1 MLVVLPGWALAPT
14 SIHVADNGGEPRR
27 EHRRASE
34 TPVAAVVSVV
44 SGREVLLAVR
54 KGWRGV
60 PSSLIVAALAA
71 AWLVVLVPMIAK
83 RRQEVVRTAD
93 SALAAR
99 VLRRDGARSE
109 IEEVPPMS
117 DDVDNGTVAG
127 ATAQSRRYR
136 PGRGGFDPEA
146 AELEARAKYAFRQ
159 RTVLGLLIVAVTSAV
174 LAALVTPVLWWL
186 HVAVDLVVV
195 GYLSYLRRQVRIEED
210 IRRRRTAR
218 LAARECRAPR
228 RAEQPEEFDA
238 TPEAAPERAPTAR
251 PVRHPSAVAVEAD
264 DEDPAFDDL
273 DGPLPAY
280 GRAAGE

>member
-1 MLVVLPGWALAPT
+1 M
-14 SIHVADNGGEPRR
+14 
-27 EHRRASE
+27 
-34 TPVAAVVSVV
+34 
-44 SGREVLLAVR
+44 
-54 KGWRGV
+54 

-71 AWLVVLVPMIAK
+71 AWLVVLVPMITK

-117 DDVDNGTVAG
+117 DDLDNGTVAVD
-127 ATAQSRRYR
+127 TDQPRRYR

-174 LAALVTPVLWWL
+174 LAALVAPVLWWL
-186 HVAVDLVVV
+186 HVTVDLVIV

-218 LAARECRAPR
+218 LAGGGCREPR
-228 RAEQPEEFDA
+228 RAEQPEESEA
-238 TPEAAPERAPTAR
+238 APEAAPERAPPTPR
-251 PVRHPSAVAVEAD
+251 PVRHPSAVVVEAD

-273 DGPLPAY
+273 DGPLQAY
-280 GRAAGE
+280 RRAAGE

>member
-1 MLVVLPGWALAPT
+1 M
-14 SIHVADNGGEPRR
+14 
-27 EHRRASE
+27 
-34 TPVAAVVSVV
+34 
-44 SGREVLLAVR
+44 
-54 KGWRGV
+54 

-99 VLRRDGARSE
+99 VLRRDGAGSE

-117 DDVDNGTVAG
+117 DDDLDNGTVA
-127 ATAQSRRYR
+127 ADTDRFRRYR

-146 AELEARAKYAFRQ
+146 AELEARARYAFRQ

-174 LAALVTPVLWWL
+174 LAALVAPVLWWL
-186 HVAVDLVVV
+186 HVTVDLVVV

-210 IRRRRTAR
+210 IRQRRTAR
-218 LAARECRAPR
+218 LAGRGCREPR
-228 RAEQPEEFDA
+228 RAEQPDESDSAPEGA
-238 TPEAAPERAPTAR
+238 PEAAPERAPSR
-251 PVRHPSAVAVEAD
+251 PRRVRHPSAVVVEAD

-273 DGPLPAY
+273 DGPPPAHR
-280 GRAAGE
+280 RAAGE

>member
-1 MLVVLPGWALAPT
+1 M
-14 SIHVADNGGEPRR
+14 
-27 EHRRASE
+27 
-34 TPVAAVVSVV
+34 
-44 SGREVLLAVR
+44 
-54 KGWRGV
+54 

-99 VLRRDGARSE
+99 VLRRDRARSK

-117 DDVDNGTVAG
+117 DDDFDNGTVAVD
-127 ATAQSRRYR
+127 TDQPRRYR

-146 AELEARAKYAFRQ
+146 AELEARARYAFRQ

-174 LAALVTPVLWWL
+174 LAALVAPVLWWL
-186 HVAVDLVVV
+186 HVTVDLVIV

-218 LAARECRAPR
+218 LAGRECRKSR
-228 RAEQPEEFDA
+228 QAEQPEATLEATLEA
-238 TPEAAPERAPTAR
+238 TPEAAPERAPPTPR
-251 PVRHPSAVAVEAD
+251 PVRHPSAVVVEAD

-280 GRAAGE
+280 RRAAGE

>member
-1 MLVVLPGWALAPT
+1 MHGVFVPVHVMPCYRPGNC
-14 SIHVADNGGEPRR
+14 DDQ
-27 EHRRASE
+27 RRASE
-34 TPVAAVVSVV
+34 TPVAAVINVTR
-44 SGREVLLAVR
+44 GRKTCGSHQGE
-54 KGWRGV
+54 GWRGV

-71 AWLVVLVPMIAK
+71 AWLIVLVPMIAK

-117 DDVDNGTVAG
+117 DDDLDSGTAAVDTG
-127 ATAQSRRYR
+127 QPRRYR

-159 RTVLGLLIVAVTSAV
+159 RTLLGLLILAVTSAV
-174 LAALVTPVLWWL
+174 LAALVAPMLWWL
-186 HVAVDLVVV
+186 HVTVDLVMV
-195 GYLSYLRRQVRIEED
+195 GYLTYLRRQVRIEED

-218 LAARECRAPR
+218 LARRGCREPR
-228 RAEQPEEFDA
+228 QAEQAEQVEESEM
-238 TPEAAPERAPTAR
+238 TPEVAPERAPPMPR
-251 PVRHPSAVAVEAD
+251 PVRHPSAVVVEAD
-264 DEDPAFDDL
+264 DGDPAFDDL

-280 GRAAGE
+280 RRAAGQ